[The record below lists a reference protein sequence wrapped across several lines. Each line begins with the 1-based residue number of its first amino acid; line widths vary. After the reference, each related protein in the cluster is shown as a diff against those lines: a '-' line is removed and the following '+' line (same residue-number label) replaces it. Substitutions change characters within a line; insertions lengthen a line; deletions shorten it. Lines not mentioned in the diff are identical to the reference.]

1 VLADSLVF
9 LTPYAAL
16 VGVAA
21 VVPLAARTVAGRRVK
36 RATRELRLPE
46 APRLR
51 QLPLVV
57 ALVGVVAL
65 LALAAAQPAIRTT
78 ASARVRTDAQAFFVF
93 DISRSMLAASSARSP
108 TRLQRAKR
116 LAIALRAEIPEVP
129 SGVASLTD
137 QALPYLFPDPD
148 PATFDETV
156 NRSVAVE
163 QPPPVNQSV
172 VATSLAALGAFG
184 TQNYFQSSARR
195 RLVVVLTDG
204 ESVPFDPREVAR
216 QLAAGPGTHLV
227 LVHVWAPGEGVYSN
241 GRPEAGYHENAASAE
256 SLSSLAAAAGGSS
269 FSEDDLGGAIRAAQA
284 AVGRGPTVV
293 EGRSERLRTL
303 APYAALA
310 ALVPLVLVLT
320 RGGAGLRRRRR
331 AEAHAPAEAPA
342 GGGRRPLE
350 LGSRLPA
357 GG

>member
-9 LTPYAAL
+9 LTPFAAL

-21 VVPLAARTVAGRRVK
+21 VIPLLARAIAGRRV
-36 RATRELRLPE
+36 RQARRELRLLE

-57 ALVGVVAL
+57 ALVAVVAL
-65 LALAAAQPAIRTT
+65 LALAAAQPAVRTT
-78 ASARVRTDAQAFFVF
+78 TSARVRTDAQAFFVF
-93 DISRSMLAASSARSP
+93 DISRSMLAAGSARSL

-116 LAIALRAEIPEVP
+116 LAIALRAAIPEVP

-137 QALPYLFPDPD
+137 QALPYLFPDPA

-156 NRSVAVE
+156 TRSVAIE

-184 TQNYFQSSARR
+184 TQNYFPPSARH

-204 ESVPFDPREVAR
+204 ESVPFDPRQVAR

-227 LVHVWAPGEGVYSN
+227 LVHVWAPREGVYSN

-256 SLSSLAAAAGGSS
+256 ALSSLAAAAGGSS
-269 FSEDDLGGAIRAAQA
+269 FSEHDLGGAIRAAQA

-293 EGRSERLRTL
+293 EGRSERIRTL
-303 APYAALA
+303 APYVALA
-310 ALVPLVLVLT
+310 ALVPLALVLA

-331 AEAHAPAEAPA
+331 AAGHVPVHAAA
-342 GGGRRPLE
+342 GEGRRPLE